1 MRISAVLL
9 LVASAACATK
19 TETRDSAAAQAGDP
33 DVAVSGSGIP
43 SGYTAVTDDGSAQPT
58 NLRYVTTGGGW
69 EVTTGPAHIV
79 YAAKDTASG
88 SYAASVGFE
97 QVEAPRHPEAYGI
110 FVGGRDLS
118 GDNRS
123 YTYFLVRGTGE
134 YTIKTRNGS
143 KVSNIVDWKSDP
155 AVAKQDSN
163 GRATYRL
170 KIHTTA
176 DTAHFLVDDKLV
188 HAASLRTVPTNGIA
202 GLRINHNLHVRT
214 SPISIER

>member
-9 LVASAACATK
+9 IVALAACATK

-43 SGYTAVTDDGSAQPT
+43 SGYTALTDNGSAQPT
-58 NLRYVTTGGGW
+58 DIRYVTTGGGW
-69 EVTTGPAHIV
+69 EITTGPAHII

-88 SYAASVGFE
+88 GYAVSTGFD

-110 FVGGRDLS
+110 FVGGQNLD
-118 GDNRS
+118 GENRS
-123 YTYFLVRGTGE
+123 YTYFIVRGTGE
-134 YTIKTRNGS
+134 FAIKTRNGS
-143 KVSNIVDWKSDP
+143 QVSNVVDWKANP
-155 AVAKQDSN
+155 ALGKQDST

-176 DTAHFLVDDKLV
+176 DSVHFLVDDKLV
-188 HAASLRTVPTNGIA
+188 HAASLKPVRTNGIA

-214 SPISIER
+214 SPLVIER